1 MAGISDEDI
10 QKVRAASDI
19 VALFGERTPVQ
30 RRGKDYWC
38 CCPFHNE
45 KTPSCKIDP
54 ATQNFYCFGCHEHGD
69 VFTYVMKTED
79 VDFPDAVRRLA
90 DRAHIEIHESGS
102 GAPRGYKERLRG
114 VCRETR
120 DFYHTQ
126 LMRGKSAEAAS
137 ARAYLAGRGLGG
149 TVPGD
154 WQLGFAPGRGAL
166 VRHLSDL
173 GYNIKEMVDANVVVQ
188 YEGKPDNDRFFNR
201 VMFPI
206 NDVQGDCIAF
216 GGRVIGDGEPKYLN
230 SRDTPLFHKSNVLY
244 ALDRAKATMTATG
257 TAIVVEGYTDVIALH
272 ESGITNAV
280 ATLGTALTAQHI
292 RILSRHAGKRIIY
305 MFDGDAAGQK
315 AIDRA
320 LTFIDDTMTPEAGPL
335 RVDLLACTL
344 PDNLDPAEY
353 VAAHGAD
360 ALRTHIDSAAK
371 PLISFGIER
380 RLANYDLSSPEGRT
394 AAFSDAIQVLAPIKD
409 SLLAQ
414 QYAVR
419 IAGRLQ
425 MRENDVLE
433 RLSQL
438 KKPERRAYDSSYGGR
453 TGARARGREDNNR
466 ADEPVPYDEGGWAPV
481 PADPVPA
488 APSEAV
494 PKTEE
499 NRRRYEREL
508 LVLCAHHPALV
519 LDRAEDF
526 AKISWH
532 VPLHAQVADALLEAV
547 AANPQAS
554 AADVAAAIGRACPE
568 ATGLLVSRDSDAD
581 AGQPALYANFL
592 IEELA
597 IGDLAAQIDDY
608 RFQLAQPDT
617 LSDDERK
624 LLLQT
629 LASMQKMLATR
640 RSAHARMR
648 TH

>member
-126 LMRGKSAEAAS
+126 LMRGKSSEAAA

-149 TVPGD
+149 KVPDD
-154 WQLGFAPGRGAL
+154 WQLGFAPGRRQL
-166 VRHLSDL
+166 VGHLSDL
-173 GYNIKEMVDANVVVQ
+173 GYNIKEMIDANVVVQ
-188 YEGKPDNDRFFNR
+188 YEGKPANDRFFNR

-216 GGRVIGDGEPKYLN
+216 GGRVIGEGEPKYLN

-360 ALRTHIDSAAK
+360 ALRAHIEREAK
-371 PLISFGIER
+371 PLIAFGIDR
-380 RLANYDLSSPEGRT
+380 RLANYDLSTPEGRT

-425 MRENDVLE
+425 MRENDVLD

-438 KKPERRAYDSSYGGR
+438 KKPERRDYDAPYGAR
-453 TGARARGREDNNR
+453 TGSRARGRRDNGR
-466 ADEPVPYDEGGWAPV
+466 TDEPVPYDEGGWVPV
-481 PADPVPA
+481 VADSHPMPQ
-488 APSEAV
+488 PEAV
-494 PKTEE
+494 TKTEE
-499 NRRRYEREL
+499 SRRRYEREL
-508 LVLCAHHPALV
+508 LVLFAHHPELV
-519 LDRAEDF
+519 LEQVEAF
-526 AKISWH
+526 ARISWH
-532 VPLHAQVADALLEAV
+532 VSLHERIADALLEAV

-554 AADVAAAIGRACPE
+554 AQEVAAAIGQACPE
-568 ATGLLVSRDSDAD
+568 ATGLLVSRDNDATD
-581 AGQPALYANFL
+581 PARYANFL

-597 IGDLAAQIDDY
+597 IGDLAAQIDEY
-608 RFQLAQPDT
+608 RFS
-617 LSDDERK
+617 LSDPGALTHDERTLYLK
-624 LLLQT
+624 T
-629 LASMQKMLATR
+629 LASLQRELAQR
-640 RSAHARMR
+640 RRAHARMR

>member
-10 QKVRAASDI
+10 QKVRSATDI
-19 VALFGERTPVQ
+19 VSLFGERTPVS

-69 VFTYVMKTED
+69 VFSFVMKTED

-102 GAPRGYKERLRG
+102 STPRGYKERLRG

-126 LMRGKSAEAAS
+126 LMRLKSPDADA

-149 TVPGD
+149 AIPDD
-154 WQLGFAPGRGAL
+154 WQLGFAPGRGVL
-166 VRHLSDL
+166 IRHLSDL
-173 GYNIKEMVDANVVVQ
+173 GYTIKEMIDANVAVQ
-188 YEGKPDNDRFFNR
+188 YEGRRPSDRFYNR
-201 VMFPI
+201 IMFPI
-206 NDVQGDCIAF
+206 SDVQGDCIAF
-216 GGRVIGDGEPKYLN
+216 GGRVVGEGEPKYLN
-230 SRDTPLFHKSNVLY
+230 SRDTPLFHKSNVLF
-244 ALDRAKATMTATG
+244 ALDKAKATMTATG

-280 ATLGTALTAQHI
+280 ATLGTSLTSQHI
-292 RILSRHAGKRIIY
+292 RILSRHAGKKIVY

-320 LTFIDDTMTPEAGPL
+320 LEFIDDTMTPEAGPS

-344 PDNLDPAEY
+344 PDDLDPAEY

-360 ALRTHIDSAAK
+360 SLRAHIEREAK
-371 PLISFGIER
+371 PLIAFGIDR
-380 RLANYDLSSPEGRT
+380 RLARYDLSTPEGRT
-394 AAFSDAIQVLAPIKD
+394 AAFSDAISVLAPIKD

-414 QYAVR
+414 QYAVK

-433 RLSQL
+433 RLAHL
-438 KKPERRAYDSSYGGR
+438 KKPERRDFAADRSATATSAAKGR
-453 TGARARGREDNNR
+453 PGRAH
-466 ADEPVPYDEGGWAPV
+466 AAQQPAVPYEESSAWDKAAPV
-481 PADPVPA
+481 
-488 APSEAV
+488 APLAL
-494 PKTEE
+494 PKAES
-499 NRRRYEREL
+499 NRRRYEREF
-508 LVLCAHHPALV
+508 LVLCAHYPTLV
-519 LDRAEDF
+519 FEQAEEL
-526 AKISWH
+526 AQTSWH
-532 VPLHAQVADALLEAV
+532 VPLHAQVADALLETV
-547 AANPQAS
+547 AANPEATVPE
-554 AADVAAAIGRACPE
+554 VAAAIGQACPD
-568 ATGLLVSRDSDAD
+568 ATGLLVTRDNDAQD
-581 AGQPALYANFL
+581 PSLYARFL
-592 IEELA
+592 AEELA
-597 IGDLAAQIDDY
+597 IGDLSSQIDDY
-608 RFQLAQPDT
+608 RLALSDPGT
-617 LSDDERK
+617 LSADERK

-629 LASMQKMLATR
+629 VASLQRDLATR
-640 RSAHARMR
+640 RKAHARMR

>member
-1 MAGISDEDI
+1 MAGISDDDI

-102 GAPRGYKERLRG
+102 STPRGYKERLRG

-126 LMRGKSAEAAS
+126 LMRGKSSEAS
-137 ARAYLAGRGLGG
+137 AARSYLAGRGLGG
-149 TVPGD
+149 SVPGD

-166 VRHLSDL
+166 IRHLSDL
-173 GYNIKEMVDANVVVQ
+173 GYNIKEMVDANVAVS
-188 YEGKPDNDRFFNR
+188 YEGKPAKDRFFNR

-216 GGRVIGDGEPKYLN
+216 GGRVIGEGEPKYLN

-244 ALDRAKATMTATG
+244 ALDRAKASMTATG

-280 ATLGTALTAQHI
+280 ATLGTSLTAQHI
-292 RILSRHAGKRIIY
+292 RILSRHAGKRIVY

-320 LTFIDDTMTPEAGPL
+320 LNFIDHTMTPEAGPS
-335 RVDLLACTL
+335 RVELLACTL
-344 PDNLDPAEY
+344 PDDLDPAEY
-353 VAAHGAD
+353 VAARGAD
-360 ALRTHIDSAAK
+360 SLREHIEREAK
-371 PLISFGIER
+371 PLIAFGIDR
-380 RLANYDLSSPEGRT
+380 RLAAYDLSTPEGRT

-425 MRENDVLE
+425 MRENDVLD
-433 RLSQL
+433 RLSHL
-438 KKPERRAYDSSYGGR
+438 KVPERPAYDEPYGSRPRTNGSPRGGR
-453 TGARARGREDNNR
+453 ASAPVAEDPRGRGG
-466 ADEPVPYDEGGWAPV
+466 ALPAEGAAPAPAPV
-481 PADPVPA
+481 HIPA
-488 APSEAV
+488 SEV
-494 PKTEE
+494 

-508 LVLCAHHPALV
+508 LVLCAHHPSLV
-519 LDRAEDF
+519 LDQAEVL
-526 AKISWH
+526 AQTSWH
-532 VPLHAQVADALLEAV
+532 VPLHVQVADALLEAV
-547 AANPQAS
+547 ANDPQAT
-554 AADVAAAIGRACPE
+554 APQVAAAIGQACPD
-568 ATGLLVSRDSDAD
+568 ANGLLVSRDSDAQD
-581 AGQPALYANFL
+581 PAVYAQFL
-592 IEELA
+592 AEELA
-597 IGDLAAQIDDY
+597 IGDLSAQIDNY
-608 RFQLAQPDT
+608 RLALAQPGA
-617 LSDDERK
+617 LAEDERK

-629 LASMQKMLATR
+629 LATLQKELATR
-640 RSAHARMR
+640 RGAHARMR